1 LENLGIN
8 LGYILLQIFMFAIVL
23 VVLRA
28 WVYQPIMKM
37 LEKRRATINQGLED
51 ARIAGDARANAEKE
65 AENIL
70 AEAQSKAN
78 DVMRAASERAVVAER
93 DLRAQADAG
102 IAKSR
107 ESALAEVDQER
118 TRYLSDLRSQVA
130 NLAIAATRKLIGE
143 SLDEKRQH
151 AILDEFFS
159 GIKSGKVAALDKVS
173 LKGSIA
179 EITSALPLTQAEQT
193 KVKDEVL
200 ASIGGKGEIKFKVDP
215 AILGGLVI
223 RVGDRVVDGSVA
235 GQLNELKNT
244 LQ

>member
-244 LQ
+244 L

>member
-1 LENLGIN
+1 MENLGIN

-65 AENIL
+65 AEAIL
-70 AEAQSKAN
+70 TDAQSKAN
-78 DVMRAASERAVVAER
+78 GVIRAASERASVAER
-93 DLRAQADAG
+93 DLRAQAEAG

-151 AILDEFFS
+151 ALLDEFFS
-159 GIKSGKVAALDKVS
+159 GIKSGKVAILDKVS
-173 LKGSIA
+173 LKGTSA
-179 EITSALPLTQAEQT
+179 EVVSALPLTTAEQT
-193 KVKDEVL
+193 RVKDDVL

-223 RVGDRVVDGSVA
+223 RVGDRVIDGSVA
-235 GQLNELKNT
+235 GQLSELKNT
-244 LQ
+244 MQ